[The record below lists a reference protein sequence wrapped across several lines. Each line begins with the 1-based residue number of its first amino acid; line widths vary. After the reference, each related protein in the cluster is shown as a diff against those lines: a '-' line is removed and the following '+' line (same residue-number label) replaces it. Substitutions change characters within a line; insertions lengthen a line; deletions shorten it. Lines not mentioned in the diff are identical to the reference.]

1 MSSHHF
7 VKEGQE
13 PALLIVD
20 PISFDLVQPL
30 LEWAP
35 LVIVL
40 ESALENTLKWGIKA
54 DIVISTTQ
62 SIAAT
67 QAMMDHQAP
76 VKIVSCL
83 TSDET
88 FQTAMDF
95 LLAENHKAVNV
106 CVDQHDNYF
115 EKTDSYADKLDITL
129 IDPVYKWSAIPTGIF
144 RKWLPAGAV
153 MLIRSSG
160 SFSVDGDGFIQ
171 SGNRIQTTGNTLIT
185 INSAAFFWVGE
196 SLE

>member
-13 PALLIVD
+13 PALLIADAVT
-20 PISFDLVQPL
+20 FGLVQSF

-62 SIAAT
+62 SIAT
-67 QAMMDHQAP
+67 IQAMVEHQAP
-76 VKIVSCL
+76 VKIISCL
-83 TSDET
+83 TINESFET
-88 FQTAMDF
+88 ALNF
-95 LLAENHKAVNV
+95 LSEKQQAVNV
-106 CVDQHDNYF
+106 CVDQHGSYF
-115 EKTDSYADKLDITL
+115 EKASQFIDKIDIAIIDSTH
-129 IDPVYKWSAIPTGIF
+129 KWSGIHTGKF
-144 RKWLPAGAV
+144 SKWLPAGSTV
-153 MLIRSSG
+153 NIRSEAP
-160 SFSVDGDGFIQ
+160 FSVEGESVSLDG
-171 SGNRIQTTGNTLIT
+171 NCIQTTGNTLIS
-185 INSAAFFWVGE
+185 INSASFFWIGE